1 MISRRGFSVVDV
13 MVMLSMLSM
22 LPTDSVSVLSVGS
35 LLSDGALFVSLLSA
49 GLLLSDG
56 NDSSGDSSAKA
67 LMSSRGASFGV
78 GVVSFCSCSERSW
91 NWFRTGVSLACSAVW
106 VTAFRPLLTRVQCSG
121 DSSVINCC

>member
-13 MVMLSMLSM
+13 MVKLSI

-78 GVVSFCSCSERSW
+78 GVVVVRW
-91 NWFRTGVSLACSAVW
+91 
-106 VTAFRPLLTRVQCSG
+106 
-121 DSSVINCC
+121 